1 MSTKRKYIRRRSNR
15 KLRSLNQLLQAAI
28 YLMAA
33 IVLYDSFIH
42 RTPLFY
48 LGFYFTGLVVGRVF
62 RYMMV
67 VERTEETNEFV
78 LNTNKWDL
86 VFTVVL
92 ILFRFVYG
100 IAFLESI
107 NIVWA
112 SDAIYLFFIGIYRSK
127 WKGVVKQIDEIVY
140 QMVAN
145 PGSVSS
151 N

>member
-1 MSTKRKYIRRRSNR
+1 
-15 KLRSLNQLLQAAI
+15 
-28 YLMAA
+28 
-33 IVLYDSFIH
+33 
-42 RTPLFY
+42 
-48 LGFYFTGLVVGRVF
+48 
-62 RYMMV
+62 MV